1 MSSDAV
7 KHFDSRHRQIGLRSA
22 VAEDQSF
29 LFELYCSTR
38 AEEVALWGW
47 DAAQQEAFL
56 GMQFKAQ
63 RQGYATEYPDA
74 EHRIILV
81 DGREAGRI
89 LVSRSELEILLVDL
103 SLLPVHR
110 GFGIGTRLIRD
121 LLSEGV
127 TTGRPVRLQ
136 VAASNPQAIRLYER
150 LGFLKVADYG
160 VYFQMECT
168 P

>member
-1 MSSDAV
+1 
-7 KHFDSRHRQIGLRSA
+7 
-22 VAEDQSF
+22 
-29 LFELYCSTR
+29 
-38 AEEVALWGW
+38 
-47 DAAQQEAFL
+47 
-56 GMQFKAQ
+56 MQFKAQ

-160 VYFQMECT
+160 VYFQMERT